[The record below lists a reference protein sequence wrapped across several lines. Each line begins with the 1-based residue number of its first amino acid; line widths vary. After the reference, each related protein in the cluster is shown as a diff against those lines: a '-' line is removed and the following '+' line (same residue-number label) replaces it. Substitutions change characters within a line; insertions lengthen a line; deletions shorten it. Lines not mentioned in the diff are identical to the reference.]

1 VVKSTSENAPK
12 NNKKKQSQSR
22 TAHRDQ
28 CGRLAQAHERA
39 GMKARRKRSLEKPAS
54 NVGPGAFSGRGAKR
68 GRPRNIKAVVLIGF
82 MGAGKSSV
90 GRALGKQLGWEFE
103 DLDERIER
111 RERRKVAEIF
121 RESGEAGFR
130 KTEHAALKELLAEL
144 RGGTGKI
151 VALGGGAFAQE
162 SNARLLAAANA
173 LTIFLDADAQELW
186 KRCGDQEGIERPLL
200 GSLASFCELYEARR
214 PHYLKAKLRQE
225 TSGKT
230 VEQIA
235 AEVVEVLG
243 LKPGSGRRG
252 ETQ

>member
-1 VVKSTSENAPK
+1 
-12 NNKKKQSQSR
+12 
-22 TAHRDQ
+22 
-28 CGRLAQAHERA
+28 
-39 GMKARRKRSLEKPAS
+39 MKARRRRSMEKPAS
-54 NVGPGAFSGRGAKR
+54 KVGAGVPSEQRAAKR
-68 GRPRNIKAVVLIGF
+68 GRPRKIKAVVLIGF
-82 MGAGKSSV
+82 MGAGKSCV

-121 RESGEAGFR
+121 GDSGELGFR
-130 KTEHAALKELLAEL
+130 KTEHAALKELMAEL

-162 SNARLLAAANA
+162 SNAELLAAANA

-186 KRCGDQEGIERPLL
+186 ERCRDQKGIERPLL
-200 GSLASFCELYEARR
+200 GSLANFRALYEARR

-230 VEQIA
+230 VEQTA
-235 AEVVEVLG
+235 AEIVEVLG
-243 LKPGSGRRG
+243 LQQCGRGRG
-252 ETQ
+252 ET